1 MHVFW
6 LKSVTIILGLGF
18 FIASWITI
26 EKHPEPQK
34 FSSPTPFNTSQTPF
48 YSEQFIPKHQ
58 TVMVHA
64 AQAHSNPQG
73 ITAYWFAGS
82 REGAS
87 DVEIYSASYTNQQWG
102 IPRAVTNRKQVAR
115 DLNRYIRKLG
125 NPVSYRFENGKIW
138 LFFVSVSVG
147 GWGGSSINMI
157 ESNDEGRTWSRAK
170 QLVTSPFFNI
180 STLVRN
186 KPVQYQDGT
195 IGLPIYHEF
204 LRKFGEIIRLDE
216 SGEIIGKIRLS
227 HGTSTLQPTIVAE
240 SESDAVVLLRN
251 AGDKPRQI
259 LRLKT
264 SDSGYSWSKAEALDL
279 PNPDAAID
287 ALSFQNR
294 TLLVFN
300 NTVRGRND
308 LSLAISTNKE
318 WHILRRFDHSE
329 TSNTSEFSYPAV
341 IRGFDDNIHVLYTWN
356 RELIKHISFNANWIE
371 EQL

>member
-1 MHVFW
+1 M
-6 LKSVTIILGLGF
+6 
-18 FIASWITI
+18 
-26 EKHPEPQK
+26 
-34 FSSPTPFNTSQTPF
+34 
-48 YSEQFIPKHQ
+48 
-58 TVMVHA
+58 
-64 AQAHSNPQG
+64 
-73 ITAYWFAGS
+73 
-82 REGAS
+82 
-87 DVEIYSASYTNQQWG
+87 
-102 IPRAVTNRKQVAR
+102 
-115 DLNRYIRKLG
+115 
-125 NPVSYRFENGKIW
+125 SYRFENGKIW

-157 ESNDEGRTWSRAK
+157 ESNDEGKTWSRAK
-170 QLVTSPFFNI
+170 RLVTSPFFNI

-240 SESDAVVLLRN
+240 SGSDAVTLLRN
-251 AGDKPRQI
+251 AGDKPRHI

-308 LSLAISTNKE
+308 LSLAISTNKK
-318 WHILRRFDHSE
+318 WHILHRFDHSE
-329 TSNTSEFSYPAV
+329 TSNTSEFSYPAI
-341 IRGFDDNIHVLYTWN
+341 IRGFDDNIHVLYTWD
-356 RELIKHISFNANWIE
+356 RELIKHISFNANWIA

>member
-1 MHVFW
+1 M
-6 LKSVTIILGLGF
+6 
-18 FIASWITI
+18 
-26 EKHPEPQK
+26 
-34 FSSPTPFNTSQTPF
+34 
-48 YSEQFIPKHQ
+48 
-58 TVMVHA
+58 
-64 AQAHSNPQG
+64 
-73 ITAYWFAGS
+73 
-82 REGAS
+82 
-87 DVEIYSASYTNQQWG
+87 
-102 IPRAVTNRKQVAR
+102 
-115 DLNRYIRKLG
+115 
-125 NPVSYRFENGKIW
+125 SYRFENGKIW

-294 TLLVFN
+294 TLLV
-300 NTVRGRND
+300 
-308 LSLAISTNKE
+308 LSLI
-318 WHILRRFDHSE
+318 
-329 TSNTSEFSYPAV
+329 
-341 IRGFDDNIHVLYTWN
+341 
-356 RELIKHISFNANWIE
+356 HISE
-371 EQL
+371 PTRPY